1 MFAIVQNGNIVQF
14 VQPDTPFTV
23 GDKQYSAGFIR
34 NATPEEL
41 KAAGVWNI
49 VYGPQADQRF
59 YWVGGPNYRVNE
71 IDGVVEAT
79 FTSTPKD
86 LDQLKKQQKDQTNA
100 TAYSL
105 LLPTDWMVIKAL
117 ETQTTAPADW
127 SAWRAAVRTTA
138 NDSRTAIDACTTVEE
153 LAALTTDWPKNPD
166 QVAAEAAAKQAAQTE
181 TTV

>member
-86 LDQLKKQQKDQTNA
+86 LDQLKVQQKAQVNQ
-100 TAYSL
+100 TAYTML
-105 LLPTDWMVIKAL
+105 LTSDWRVIKAL
-117 ETQTTAPADW
+117 ETQTTVDPAWTTYRTDI
-127 SAWRAAVRTTA
+127 RTTA
-138 NDSRTAIDACTTVEE
+138 NNSRTAIDACTTVEE
-153 LAALTTDWPKNPD
+153 LAALPQPAWPVSPD
-166 QVAAEAAAKQAAQTE
+166 APVE
-181 TTV
+181 TPAV